1 MQNVEAI
8 LTLHS
13 KLSGGGLASGDS
25 RVFTNI
31 NAGCVTDSKAVYGT
45 IDLDLKVSI
54 RRYGFLAAEPLYFD
68 VGLGQLA
75 FKGNGAR
82 DFFQDLV
89 L

>member
-1 MQNVEAI
+1 MQKAKAI

-13 KLSGGGLASGDS
+13 KLSGGGLASGNS
-25 RVFTNI
+25 RVITNI
-31 NAGCVTDSKAVYGT
+31 NAGCVTDSEAVYGT
-45 IDLDLKVSI
+45 INLDLKVSV
-54 RRYGFLAAEPLYFD
+54 RRYGLLAAEPLYFD

-75 FKGNGAR
+75 FKGNGAK